1 MLTSSIAHTALTARD
16 FDTLNVAPDVATFKS
31 ILAAAQRNFD
41 AAFLANEDIRTLI
54 GGRAALVDTVL
65 CAAWSH
71 FMPGGQR
78 FASMVAVGGYGRGEL
93 HPHSD
98 IDLLILLETASDVPP
113 ELNIAGFVTFLWD
126 IGLQIGHSVRS
137 VSECREKAS
146 AEISIATNLMES
158 RLIAGPENVF
168 DAMRKQI
175 GPDKIWPD
183 PRFFQAKWN
192 EQINRHKKYADSE
205 YNLEP
210 NVKSSPGGLRD
221 IQSICWITKRHF
233 DANDINA
240 LVEQGFVDRE
250 EFEQLREGETFLWK
264 VRYGLHMLSQRC
276 EDRLLFDYQR
286 QLAPIFGFEDGKQGL
301 AVEQFMQVYYRW
313 AMQLGLLNEILIQH
327 FDDAILQ
334 ACKAETVL
342 DINQRFCVRNGYI
355 EAINA
360 RVFSNYPSALLEIFV
375 ILARHEAISGVRAST
390 IRLIRHHLYLID
402 AEFRTARRNN
412 ALFMLLLSS
421 QHKVARQLRRM
432 NRYGVLGAY
441 LPEFGRIVGQM
452 QHDLFHI
459 YTVDAHT
466 LKVIK
471 NMRRFSYPKAC
482 EEFPIAAKVVE
493 RLPSLQLLY
502 IAGLYHDIA
511 KGRGGNHSE
520 LGAVDVR
527 LFCEQH
533 RCSHEHTELAVFL
546 VENHLEMSSVAQRQ
560 DISDPD
566 VIHKFAHRVGSQSA
580 LDYLYVLTVADIN
593 ATNPT
598 LWNSWR
604 ASLLRQLYF
613 ATKQA
618 LRRGLENQ
626 IGLQESIEATKEA
639 AIAKLA
645 TKGHSSEEVLALWAD
660 LGDDYFL
667 RENSNDIAWHA
678 ELIAAHDGNDT
689 PLVAIKES
697 THAKSEGA
705 TQIFV
710 YTRNRDHIF
719 AICASTLEHLD
730 LDVQDAR
737 IVVSRS
743 GFTLDTF
750 FILDDK
756 GLPIG
761 NDAKRVQQIKRE
773 LSSELQNSAAAAA
786 VHRRTPRALK
796 LFATPTVVKIS
807 QDDARGHTVLE
818 VITPDRPGLL
828 ARLGQIFLSFDV
840 RLVNAKI
847 TTLGDRVEDVFFITD
862 KQDRPI
868 TDPEACERIRA
879 DICRQLDAEASKHD
893 TAMNNA
899 GRI

>member
-1 MLTSSIAHTALTARD
+1 MLAPSIAHTSLTSAQLDTLNKAPDVEAYKDVLASVQRD
-16 FDTLNVAPDVATFKS
+16 FDT
-31 ILAAAQRNFD
+31 
-41 AAFLANEDIRTLI
+41 AFLANENIRTLI
-54 GGRAALVDTVL
+54 NGRATLIDTALR
-65 CAAWSH
+65 AAWSH
-71 FMPGGQR
+71 FMPSGQTI
-78 FASMVAVGGYGRGEL
+78 ACLVAVGGYGRSEL

-98 IDLLILLETASDVPP
+98 IDLLILLESSSDVPA
-113 ELNIAGFVTFLWD
+113 ELDIVGFVTFLWD
-126 IGLQIGHSVRS
+126 IGLHIGHSVRS
-137 VSECREKAS
+137 ISECRENAS
-146 AEISIATNLMES
+146 ADITIATNLMES
-158 RLIAGPENVF
+158 RRIAGPEDVF
-168 DAMRKQI
+168 GAMRQQI

-183 PRFFQAKWN
+183 QEFFQAKWD
-192 EQINRHKKYADSE
+192 EQITRHKKYADSE

-250 EFEQLREGETFLWK
+250 EFKQLRQGETFLWK
-264 VRYGLHMLSQRC
+264 VRYGLHMLSGRC

-286 QLAPIFGFEDGKQGL
+286 QLAPIFGFKDGKQGL

-342 DINQRFCVRNGYI
+342 AINQRFCVRNGYI
-355 EAINA
+355 EATNA
-360 RVFSNYPSALLEIFV
+360 KVFAKHPSALLEIFV

-390 IRLIRHHLYLID
+390 IRLIRQHLHLID
-402 AEFRTARRNN
+402 AKFRTKKRNN
-412 ALFMLLLSS
+412 ALFMRLLGS
-421 QHKVARQLRRM
+421 QNKVARQLRRM

-441 LPEFGRIVGQM
+441 LPEFGDIVGQM

-471 NMRRFSYPKAC
+471 NMRRFSYPKASK
-482 EEFPIAAKVVE
+482 EFPIAAKVIK
-493 RLPSLQLLY
+493 RLPSLEILY
-502 IAGLYHDIA
+502 IAGIYHDIA

-520 LGAVDVR
+520 LGAEDVR
-527 LFCEQH
+527 RFCEQH
-533 RCSHEHTELAVFL
+533 RCSPEDTDLAVFL

-566 VIHKFAHRVGSQSA
+566 VIRKFAHRVGSQNA
-580 LDYLYVLTVADIN
+580 LDYLYVLTIADIN

-618 LRRGLENQ
+618 LRRGLDNQ
-626 IGLQESIEATKEA
+626 VGLQESIAATQQA

-645 TKGHSSEEVLALWAD
+645 TKGHSSEAVLALWAD

-667 RENSNDIAWHA
+667 RENSNDIVWHA
-678 ELIAAHDGNDT
+678 ELIAAHQSSDA

-697 THAKSEGA
+697 TYAKAEGA

-710 YTRNRDHIF
+710 YTRNKDYVF
-719 AICASTLEHLD
+719 ATCAATLEHLD
-730 LDVQDAR
+730 LNVHDAR
-737 IVVSRS
+737 IAVSRD

-750 FILDDK
+750 FVLDTDDQ
-756 GLPIG
+756 PIG
-761 NDAKRVQQIKRE
+761 NNPARVREIQRE
-773 LSSELQNSAAAAA
+773 LTNELQNSVTVAA
-786 VHRRTPRALK
+786 VQRRTTRQLK
-796 LFATPTVVKIS
+796 LFATPTVVNIS
-807 QDDARGHTVLE
+807 QDSARGHTVLE

-828 ARLGQIFLSFDV
+828 ARLAQIFLSFNIK
-840 RLVNAKI
+840 LVNAKI
-847 TTLGDRVEDVFFITD
+847 ATLGERVEDVFFITNGHD
-862 KQDRPI
+862 EPI
-868 TDPEACERIRA
+868 TDPQACERIRA

-893 TAMNNA
+893 KTAHSA
-899 GRI
+899 VGI

>member
-1 MLTSSIAHTALTARD
+1 MLVPALAQPSLAPAQIES
-16 FDTLNVAPDVATFKS
+16 LNATPNVERYKDV
-31 ILAAAQRNFD
+31 LAEAQRGFD
-41 AAFLANEDIRTLI
+41 AKFLANVDIRQLI
-54 GGRAALVDTVL
+54 CGRAAVIDTVL
-65 CAAWSH
+65 RAAWQH
-71 FMPGGQR
+71 FMPAGQD
-78 FASMVAVGGYGRGEL
+78 FAALVAVGGYGRGEL

-98 IDLLILLETASDVPP
+98 IDLLILLQHASDVPS
-113 ELNIAGFVTFLWD
+113 ELDIAGFVTFLWD
-126 IGLQIGHSVRS
+126 IGLHIGHSVRS
-137 VSECREKAS
+137 ITECRENAG
-146 AEISIATNLMES
+146 ADISIATNLMES
-158 RLIAGPENVF
+158 RLIAGPESVF
-168 DAMRKQI
+168 DAMRLQI

-183 PRFFQAKWN
+183 QKFFQAKWD

-240 LVEQGFVDRE
+240 LVEQGFVNRD
-250 EFEQLREGETFLWK
+250 EFDQMREGETFLWK

-286 QLAPIFGFEDGKQGL
+286 QLAPIFGFEDDKQGL

-334 ACKAETVL
+334 ACKAEIVL
-342 DINQRFCVRNGYI
+342 EINPRFCVRNEYI
-355 EAINA
+355 EATNA
-360 RVFSNYPSALLEIFV
+360 KVFAKNPSALLEIFV

-390 IRLIRHHLYLID
+390 IRLIRQHLHLID
-402 AEFRTARRNN
+402 AKFRTKKRNN
-412 ALFMLLLSS
+412 ALFMRLLGS

-441 LPEFGRIVGQM
+441 LPEFGQIVGQM

-471 NMRRFSYPKAC
+471 NMRRFSYPEAG

-493 RLPSLQLLY
+493 RLPSLRLLY

-511 KGRGGNHSE
+511 KGRGGSHSE

-533 RCSHEHTELAVFL
+533 RCSDEDTDLAVFL
-546 VENHLEMSSVAQRQ
+546 VENHLVMSSVAQRQ

-566 VIHKFAHRVGSQSA
+566 VIHRFAHRVGNQNA
-580 LDYLYVLTVADIN
+580 LDYLYVLTIADIN

-626 IGLQESIEATKEA
+626 IGLQETIAATQQS

-645 TKGHSSEEVLALWAD
+645 TKGHSSEQVQALWAD

-667 RENSNDIAWHA
+667 RENSNDIVWHA
-678 ELIAAHDGNDT
+678 ELIAAHQPSSA

-697 THAKSEGA
+697 SHAKSEGA

-710 YTRNRDHIF
+710 YTRNQDYVF
-719 AICASTLEHLD
+719 AICAATLEHLH
-730 LDVQDAR
+730 LSVQDAR
-737 IVVSRS
+737 IAVSRD

-750 FILDDK
+750 FVLDEE

-761 NDAKRVQQIKRE
+761 NDSARVQEVQCE
-773 LSSELQNSAAAAA
+773 LVSELQNRATVAA
-786 VHRRTPRALK
+786 VQRRTTRQLK
-796 LFATPTVVKIS
+796 LFATPTVVNIS
-807 QDDARGHTVLE
+807 QDSARDHTVVE

-828 ARLGQIFLSFDV
+828 ARLAQIFLSFDIK
-840 RLVNAKI
+840 LVSAKI
-847 TTLGDRVEDVFFITD
+847 VTLGERVEDVFFITTTRD
-862 KQDRPI
+862 EPI
-868 TDPEACERIRA
+868 TDPHACERIRA

-893 TAMNNA
+893 KPAHTA
-899 GRI
+899 G